1 LEHLTEIALENMFIR
16 NINELKR
23 LACDTNIDEDADER
37 GLGFFLFELANEE
50 RCSNHHWTTTGTE
63 KQQRRPLEKLN
74 LSGNIVTKRSL
85 KILPMFTSLKVLIL
99 IGCQIKGEGL
109 IELLGG
115 TIPSNNRQP
124 SSLREIYLASNIIG
138 DIGAL
143 TLARSIKEQYL
154 PSLKILHME
163 SNVISV
169 HAFRVFVENG
179 LIYSR
184 RLESVEVWDDGA
196 ITSSQQYDWNELE
209 QTMQHYL
216 LLNKAGRFA
225 LFVDGDYGVDHKQK
239 NSTNMNTKNE
249 TSCSNGI
256 NDNKVPANL
265 WPIILED
272 ADLVYGTDA
281 IYYFLHKRPDLIFGM
296 Q

>member
-1 LEHLTEIALENMFIR
+1 
-16 NINELKR
+16 
-23 LACDTNIDEDADER
+23 
-37 GLGFFLFELANEE
+37 
-50 RCSNHHWTTTGTE
+50 
-63 KQQRRPLEKLN
+63 
-74 LSGNIVTKRSL
+74 
-85 KILPMFTSLKVLIL
+85 MFTSLKVLIL
-99 IGCQIKGEGL
+99 IGCQISGEGL

-115 TIPSNNRQP
+115 TIPSNNKQP

-143 TLARSIKEQYL
+143 TLARSMKEQYL
-154 PSLKILHME
+154 PSLRTLHME

-169 HAFRVFVENG
+169 NAFRVFVEDG
-179 LIYSR
+179 LVHSR

-196 ITSSQQYDWNELE
+196 ITSSQQDDWNELD

-239 NSTNMNTKNE
+239 DSANMNTKNN
-249 TSCSNGI
+249 TSGSNGI
-256 NDNKVPANL
+256 DDNKVSTNL

-272 ADLVYGTDA
+272 ADLVYGADA
-281 IYYFLHKRPDLIFGM
+281 IYYFLHKRPDLILGSQQPQIANEHHSVSFKATPQSISPNGIAETDALFLKSIF
-296 Q
+296 